1 MWYLVVFIAS
11 IAVSAALT
19 PRIPDPKPAALGD
32 INVPT
37 AEPGRNIPIPFGT
50 VVLEDPN
57 VVWYGDLTT
66 KAVKSGGK

>member
-19 PRIPDPKPAALGD
+19 PRPQEPKPASLGD

-37 AEPGRNIPIPFGT
+37 AEPGRNVPIIFGT
-50 VVLEDPN
+50 VVVEDPN
-57 VVWYGDLTT
+57 VVWYGDLST
-66 KAVKSGGK
+66 KPVESGGK